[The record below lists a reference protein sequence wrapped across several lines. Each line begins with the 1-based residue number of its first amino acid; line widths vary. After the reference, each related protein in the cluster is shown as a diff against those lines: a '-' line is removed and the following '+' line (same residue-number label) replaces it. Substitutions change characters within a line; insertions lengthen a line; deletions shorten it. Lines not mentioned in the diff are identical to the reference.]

1 MQYQI
6 FVQNRADQHFVA
18 SVLGMPHLVAEGR
31 TEAEAIGKA
40 KSALEEQ
47 LATGKLVTVNLPAKE
62 SFEPSMKYAGIF
74 EHDSTFDDFMNH
86 LAKIREEANRAVENW
101 SI

>member
-6 FVQNRADQHFVA
+6 FVQNRSQQHFIA
-18 SVLGMPHLVAEGR
+18 SVLGMPNLVAEGR
-31 TEAEAIGKA
+31 TEAEAIEKA

-47 LATGKLVTVNLPAKE
+47 LATGKLVTIDLPSRE
-62 SFEPSMKYAGIF
+62 SSEASMKYAGIF

-86 LAKIREEANRAVENW
+86 LAKIREEANRADE
-101 SI
+101 IE